1 MLHGGRSRLSAGSA
15 LSVGYIRS
23 AVQFATESLI
33 ISQIVYVFCI
43 QYEERAN
50 CYWHFGFVIVFS
62 SLSNFN
68 EKVKKE
74 KKIIGIAK
82 PSKPPTPGKIY
93 LSERIV

>member
-1 MLHGGRSRLSAGSA
+1 M
-15 LSVGYIRS
+15 GYIRS

-43 QYEERAN
+43 QYEEHAN

-74 KKIIGIAK
+74 KKIIGIAQLY
-82 PSKPPTPGKIY
+82 GRVI
-93 LSERIV
+93 L